1 MKKYLLLISATTL
14 ILGISTY
21 PSQALAQEEVK
32 EQFINT
38 GPIGISNIFTLPE
51 KINAIVYRI
60 KNKGTSKNNG
70 LRGILSLC
78 SIWPA
83 YFTGAGCW
91 SWIFWAFYSPFSSVR
106 IQVFVLLPFI
116 LRHGLVYSLSGKR
129 SVSCCKPDSSC
140 RFWHVLLRYQS
151 FV

>member
-51 KINAIVYRI
+51 KINAIVYR
-60 KNKGTSKNNG
+60 GH
-70 LRGILSLC
+70 L
-78 SIWPA
+78 
-83 YFTGAGCW
+83 
-91 SWIFWAFYSPFSSVR
+91 
-106 IQVFVLLPFI
+106 
-116 LRHGLVYSLSGKR
+116 
-129 SVSCCKPDSSC
+129 
-140 RFWHVLLRYQS
+140 
-151 FV
+151 